1 MTRFFAAVLLMMM
14 SVVAWGFTPPAASLL
29 ATSPVHDQAQMLDD
43 GTAEKLRRLLLKV
56 HEKSGVQIG
65 VLTVESLEG
74 DPIEDASIRTAEVW
88 KLGDRKTDSGVL
100 LMIAKAERKIRI
112 EVGQGLEGELTD
124 LESREIIERVMAPY
138 FRQGRTSDGIAQG
151 VLAVVSKVAPTA
163 LDGENVVSTRRKR
176 SVQLN
181 PFVILIV
188 IVAWIILAA
197 FSRRHG
203 VSRVRPGGWGGGG
216 FGGFGGGGSS
226 GGFGGGFGGGGG
238 GFSGGGS
245 SGGW

>member
-1 MTRFFAAVLLMMM
+1 MRRFFVTVLLMIS
-14 SVVAWGFTPPAASLL
+14 SVAAWGFVPPMASLL

-43 GTAEKLRRLLLKV
+43 GTTEKLRRLLLKV
-56 HEKSGVQIG
+56 DKKSGVQIG
-65 VLTVESLEG
+65 VLTVESLDG

-88 KLGDRKTDSGVL
+88 KLGDKKTDSGVL
-100 LMIAKAERKIRI
+100 IMIAKAERKIRI
-112 EVGQGLEGELTD
+112 EVGQGLEGDLTD

-151 VLAVVSKVAPTA
+151 VLAVISKVAPAA
-163 LDGENVVSTRRKR
+163 LDGENVVTARRSR

-181 PFVILIV
+181 PFVVLIV
-188 IVAWIILAA
+188 IVAWFILAA
-197 FSRRHG
+197 FSRRRG
-203 VSRVRPGGWGGGG
+203 VSHIRSGNWGGGG
-216 FGGFGGGGSS
+216 FGGFGGGSS